1 MKWILSQPAICEL
14 ECSGGTLL
22 LRDWKQAGG
31 GVIVAEKRDPTLDHQ
46 LELA

>member
-1 MKWILSQPAICEL
+1 VSLNVLVERFCFEI
-14 ECSGGTLL
+14 GN
-22 LRDWKQAGG
+22 QAGG